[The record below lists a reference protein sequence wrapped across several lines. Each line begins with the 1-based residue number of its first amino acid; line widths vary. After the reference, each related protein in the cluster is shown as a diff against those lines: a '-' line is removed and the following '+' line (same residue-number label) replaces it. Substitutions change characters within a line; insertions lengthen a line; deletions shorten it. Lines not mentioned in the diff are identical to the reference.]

1 MIFRTTRRLL
11 STPRLRLRALI
22 SLFRWL
28 RSRLGVCFW
37 NDRPSLIEVLGCS
50 RLCMCPHPSRDCRN
64 RDYSIKETH
73 GRPHYKSKTKG
84 QCKLTRGVPEDAF
97 VCRQKVSAYRCCRPW
112 SEMRVGAPQQSSG
125 LVAAH
130 HVDRP
135 AVPGA
140 RRISTK
146 KEAPA
151 AIGKLYT
158 PLLSGPWPDHV

>member
-11 STPRLRLRALI
+11 SNPRLRLRALI

-97 VCRQKVSAYRCCRPW
+97 MCRQKVSAYRCCGLG

-135 AVPGA
+135 AVPGRVA
-140 RRISTK
+140 SLQEQRLQR
-146 KEAPA
+146 PL
-151 AIGKLYT
+151 GKFT
-158 PLLSGPWPDHV
+158 RHSRGPWPDQV

>member
-11 STPRLRLRALI
+11 SNPRLRLRALI

-97 VCRQKVSAYRCCRPW
+97 MCRQKVSAYRCCRP
-112 SEMRVGAPQQSSG
+112 RDARRR
-125 LVAAH
+125 AAAKQRSH
-130 HVDRP
+130 CSASRGS
-135 AVPGA
+135 AASPGA
-140 RRISTK
+140 RRIATRT
-146 KEAPA
+146 EAPA
-151 AIGKLYT
+151 AIGKIYT
-158 PLLSGPWPDHV
+158 PL